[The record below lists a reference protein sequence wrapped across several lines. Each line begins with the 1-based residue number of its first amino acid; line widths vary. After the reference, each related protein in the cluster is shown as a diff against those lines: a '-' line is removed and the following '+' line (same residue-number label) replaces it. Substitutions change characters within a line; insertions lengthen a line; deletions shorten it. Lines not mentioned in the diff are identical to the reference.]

1 MGRTS
6 SLLSSLT
13 VVCISSGLWATSALA
28 APHPYTVDDMLR
40 LYKVSDPQVT
50 PDERLLFFTQAQA
63 RLDGNRWQASIWVQP
78 LSAAGQPQGPA
89 HPYTFPEHSGK
100 GEGQDFA
107 PRLSPNASKLAFV
120 STRDGGPPQIYVMG
134 LFGGEAQRLTSV
146 PSGASDPVWTPDSRG
161 LIFTTRVYADCP
173 PLPAGEECNRKR
185 NTAQEQN
192 PVAARIA
199 DRLFYRHWDDWF
211 DGKRKHVLRVMIPE
225 SATMPVPSPVD
236 LTPGDFDAPPIARG
250 GDEPYAI
257 APDGKELVFVQNRDR
272 DIASSTNS
280 DLWAVPLGKDFV
292 PAGQPRNLTSKNLAS
307 DVAPRFSP
315 DGRFLAY
322 LAQRRPGFEAD
333 RWEIWLHDR
342 VTGQYRSLTEKV
354 DLMAHELTWSDD
366 GQRIYFVTSLKG
378 RRAIMAVDISGK
390 QPPVE
395 IGQGDA
401 SELQLV
407 KGRSGP
413 ALYFS
418 RGSLQRPPEVFR
430 IDLDAMGKATGPASQ
445 VTRQNDAA
453 LAELRPGPTSQLFG
467 RSQDGLTL
475 HSHVITP
482 PDFTPTQKYPAVI
495 LIHGGPQGAWEDSW
509 HWRWNAQLFAGAG
522 YVVLL
527 ANPRG
532 SEGFG
537 QKFLDQVS
545 GDWGG
550 KPYDDLMKL
559 TDVLAQQPY
568 IDAKRIGAAGAS
580 YGGYMVNWIAGHTDR
595 FSALVSHAG
604 VYDLRSMAGETEE
617 QWFPRWEFGGDSW
630 QSDQYDRF
638 SPSRFA
644 DKFKTPT
651 LVIAGERDYRVPA
664 GQGLQLFSALQ
675 NRKIPSRLLLFPGE
689 NHWVGKP
696 LHTRLWYATVL
707 DWLGRYLGGT
717 RPDPKIIDSATT
729 IAK

>member
-6 SLLSSLT
+6 SLLSRLACLS
-13 VVCISSGLWATSALA
+13 IGLLGQVAVA
-28 APHPYTVDDMLR
+28 APHPYSVDDLLR
-40 LYKVSDPQVT
+40 LYRVSDPQVT
-50 PDERLLFFTQAQA
+50 PDERLLFFTQSQA
-63 RLDGNRWQASIWVQP
+63 RLDGNRWQGTIWVQSLSQTGLP
-78 LSAAGQPQGPA
+78 LGPA
-89 HPYTFPEHSGK
+89 QQFTFPEHSGK
-100 GEGQDFA
+100 GEGQDFS
-107 PRLSPNASKLAFV
+107 PRLSPSANKLAFV
-120 STRDGGPPQIYVMG
+120 STRDGGAPQLYVMPIG
-134 LFGGEAQRLTSV
+134 GGEARRLTSV
-146 PSGASDPVWTPDSRG
+146 PSGASDPMWTPDGRG
-161 LIFTTRVYADCP
+161 LVFTSKVYADCP
-173 PLPAGEECNRKR
+173 PLPAGDECNRKR
-185 NTAQEQN
+185 STAQEQS
-192 PVAARIA
+192 PVQARIA

-211 DGKRKHVLRVMIPE
+211 DGKRKHVLRVMLPDSPSQPV
-225 SATMPVPSPVD
+225 SAPVD

-257 APDGKELVFVQNRDR
+257 SPDGKELVFVQNRDR
-272 DIASSTNS
+272 DVASSTNS

-307 DVAPRFSP
+307 DIAPRFSH
-315 DGRFLAY
+315 DGRFLAF

-333 RWEIWLHDR
+333 RWEVWLHDR

-354 DLMAHELTWSDD
+354 DLTAHELTWSDD
-366 GQRIYFVTSLKG
+366 NQRIYFVTSVKG
-378 RRAIMAVDISGK
+378 RRAIMAVDISG
-390 QPPVE
+390 QQAPIE

-407 KGRSGP
+407 RGKSGP

-445 VTRQNDAA
+445 VTKQNDAV
-453 LAELRPGPTSQLFG
+453 LAELRPGPTSQLFA

-482 PDFTPTQKYPAVI
+482 PDFTPTQKYPAVVI
-495 LIHGGPQGAWEDSW
+495 IHGGPQGAWEDAW

-537 QKFLDQVS
+537 QKFVDQVS

-550 KPYDDLMKL
+550 RAYDDVMKL

-580 YGGYMVNWIAGHTDR
+580 YGGYMVNWLAGHTDR
-595 FSALVSHAG
+595 FAALVSHAG
-604 VYDLRSMAGETEE
+604 VFDLRSMAGETEE

-630 QSDQYDRF
+630 QSDQHDRF
-638 SPSRFA
+638 SPSRFV
-644 DKFKTPT
+644 DKFKTPM

-664 GQGLQLFSALQ
+664 GQALQLFTALQ
-675 NRKIPSRLLLFPGE
+675 HRKVPSRLLLFPGE

-696 LHTRLWYATVL
+696 LHTRLWYGTVL
-707 DWLGRYLGGT
+707 DWLSRYMGGT
-717 RPDPKIIDSATT
+717 KPDPKIIDSATT